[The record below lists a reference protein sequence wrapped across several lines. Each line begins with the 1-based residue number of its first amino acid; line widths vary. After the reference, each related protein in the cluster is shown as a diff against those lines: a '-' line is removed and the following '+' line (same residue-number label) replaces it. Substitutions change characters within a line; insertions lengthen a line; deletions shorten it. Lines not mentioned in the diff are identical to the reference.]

1 MNHQEV
7 DQNQDDQIEVLD
19 DPYSMEKVFG
29 IATLG
34 AVGSLGLY
42 FLYQTLSDDTKQKI
56 KDRFV
61 SGFKAALRS
70 PEKD

>member
-1 MNHQEV
+1 MSQQEV
-7 DQNQDDQIEVLD
+7 DQNQDNQIEISD

-29 IATLG
+29 IATIG

-42 FLYQTLSDDTKQKI
+42 FLYQTLSEDTKQKM
-56 KDRFV
+56 KDRLI

-70 PEKD
+70 PD